1 MPGGVFSRETGLLI
15 SQSIPATRQPD
26 NNGYSSGRRPRQV
39 LSSLQSTMSEPCQP
53 ADYYETLGVQRAVSD
68 ADIKKA

>member
-1 MPGGVFSRETGLLI
+1 MKRVIFEIPTRHDSLIDEASLPSPLVLLA
-15 SQSIPATRQPD
+15 PAMV
-26 NNGYSSGRRPRQV
+26 S
-39 LSSLQSTMSEPCQP
+39 PCQP